1 MKHILFVIVFSLAAV
16 AAFAQDIP
24 QQNRQARQVLQPV
37 QDSVFVQRPPLAD
50 STLVGKTI
58 FQYMAENAPEVEL
71 SQPAEMEKAYR
82 KYVRANGE
90 KKRNGYRIRLF
101 FDNKQTARME
111 SEELEKAFQEQFPLI
126 PTYRSY
132 TNPFFKVV
140 VGDYRTKSDAI
151 RELNKILPFYPQAI
165 VVKES
170 IFFPAI

>member
-1 MKHILFVIVFSLAAV
+1 MV
-16 AAFAQDIP
+16 
-24 QQNRQARQVLQPV
+24 R
-37 QDSVFVQRPPLAD
+37 RPPLAD
-50 STLVGKTI
+50 SSLVGMTI
-58 FQYMAENAPEVEL
+58 FQYMAEKAPDVEL
-71 SQPAEMEKAYR
+71 GQPAAMEEAYG
-82 KYVRANGE
+82 KYMKANGE
-90 KKRNGYRIRLF
+90 RRRNGYRIRLF

-140 VGDYRTKSDAI
+140 VGDYRTKSDAM
-151 RELNKILPFYPQAI
+151 RELGKILPFYPQAI